1 MATLANGDTVS
12 LCDETGQ
19 IAIEPIARGIED
31 HINANEIA
39 VEHPIE
45 AGESKAERIQV
56 TEKSSTN

>member
-1 MATLANGDTVS
+1 MATLAYGDTDS

-19 IAIEPIARGIED
+19 IAIEPIARGIDD

-45 AGESKAERIQV
+45 GSESKVERIQV